1 MKLWFWLATLS
12 MGLSALAV
20 GQTSVPATIPA
31 KSAPA
36 QASSAPHTLDD
47 PDLVRETQLGV
58 HSNGDSQF
66 VGLIWWIPTEFWEQA
81 SMKHGATPEKAA
93 KTFKSLRDYTVVGVF
108 FAKVSALGAFEYA
121 TPADLAKQ
129 VVLRDSDGVD
139 YVTLDN
145 VSPDAK
151 NLSDVMR
158 PMLTNAMGRAGENFA
173 MLFFP
178 ARTKSG
184 KQIADPLTKGS
195 FEVVLKQLAGEPESL
210 YLWRTPLTSLTPAR
224 YCPVGKELVHAD
236 WDYCPWHGT
245 KLNASTK

>member
-1 MKLWFWLATLS
+1 MLS
-12 MGLSALAV
+12 LGLSAVAV
-20 GQTSVPATIPA
+20 GQSSAPAAIPP
-31 KSAPA
+31 KSAPTE
-36 QASSAPHTLDD
+36 ASAAPHTSDD

-58 HSNGDSQF
+58 RSTGEQQV
-66 VGLIWWIPTEFWEQA
+66 VGLIWWIPTEFWQQA
-81 SMKHGATPEKAA
+81 SQKRGATPEKAA
-93 KTFKSLRDYTVVGVF
+93 DTFKSLRDYTMVGVF
-108 FAKVSALGAFEYA
+108 LAKVSALGAFEYV

-139 YVTLDN
+139 YAALDN
-145 VSPDAK
+145 ISPDAK

-178 ARTKSG
+178 ARTKAG
-184 KQIADPLTKGS
+184 RQIADPLSKGS
-195 FEVVLKQLAGEPESL
+195 FEVVLKKLAGEPESV

-224 YCPVGKELVHAD
+224 YCSVGKERVHAD

-245 KLNASTK
+245 KLTATTK